1 MTRLQAEHFQLKKA
15 LSNTESGP
23 IFMNTEAIDAIVEYL
38 QQMAANLTASD
49 IEGLR
54 GMKQG
59 LDEYVEK
66 VSSQMPEQSRTV
78 ANREFEKCRRCA
90 HDWIKVYQDSAFHAG
105 DRTDILREE
114 AIEFFFSLDEK
125 IVAVQKKFFLLGMI
139 DELLA
144 PGTPLS
150 QKDRDAKVANSRI
163 RILAR
168 EQGVTASSK
177 YTNQQNP
184 GENATERLWYFGDER
199 NFLQSSEAGLSDQE
213 ALDYLLQ

>member
-1 MTRLQAEHFQLKKA
+1 
-15 LSNTESGP
+15 
-23 IFMNTEAIDAIVEYL
+23 MNTETIDAIVEYL
-38 QQMAANLTASD
+38 KQMAANFTASD
-49 IEGLR
+49 SAGLR

-66 VSSQMPEQSRTV
+66 VSSQIPEQSRSVT
-78 ANREFEKCRRCA
+78 NREFEKCRRCA
-90 HDWIKVYQDSAFHAG
+90 HDWIKVYTDSAFHPG

-114 AIEFFFSLDEK
+114 AMEFFFSVEEK

-139 DELLA
+139 DELLT

-150 QKDRDAKVANSRI
+150 QKERDAKVAKSRI

-168 EQGVTASSK
+168 EQGVTTSCK
-177 YTNQQNP
+177 DTNEQTP
-184 GENATERLWYFGDER
+184 DGMVTRRLWFFGDER
-199 NFLQSSEAGLSDQE
+199 NFLQSSEVGLNDQE